1 MQPENTNGHISE
13 PYSIDALCSSLI
25 KEFLVRRGLKQTL
38 LAFSQESK
46 SVTSG
51 QVLSSRKE
59 LAQAVGMEEAMKR
72 NKGTSKPLSTIL
84 EVLVRN
90 VRQSIANQSLSSKP
104 YPLAQSFSA
113 PLSHKAANADSGN
126 SSDVDSS
133 DRHLSIPANGY
144 SPARAALPLPKK
156 HNRPKQSQFLR
167 SADTDVTSSN
177 PVRGTERET
186 LELFIPTPHSQAI
199 CLEDLDDMDL
209 NSIPTHQPPVGPTA
223 SSSHPISYKEAV
235 TLRRLVFGTATGRSF
250 SQEWKRQGFFFCDLP
265 EIEFGL
271 IQLKGGPCGLLAALQ
286 AYILKFLLFQ
296 SEQPTSKALSPNG
309 ALRRLALRQALSE
322 VLWRAGGHRCVSV
335 ALLAPSPHFGS
346 NSGYKCDQLTEFLQV
361 HLLRSLEELNS
372 FLEQNLN
379 QFMHESPGCILLL
392 YSALLSRGLAAA
404 EKDMDSGS
412 QLIGAH
418 GYCTQEMVNLL
429 LTGRAV
435 SNVFNGDMQLNS
447 GGDMA
452 ILLKGVPS
460 VSDVGLLSLFEHYG
474 SCTVGSHLKEP
485 EFPIWVVCSESHF
498 TVLFNTNRN
507 LMKDWRLEKKF
518 DLLYYDGLS
527 RQEEL
532 IRLTIDTRTGVSP
545 QHNSS
550 LVPPLELCVRT
561 RWSRALVDWNGTDPI
576 L

>member
-1 MQPENTNGHISE
+1 M
-13 PYSIDALCSSLI
+13 
-25 KEFLVRRGLKQTL
+25 RRGLKQTL
-38 LAFSQESK
+38 LAFSQECK

-72 NKGTSKPLSTIL
+72 NKGTSKPLTTIL
-84 EVLVRN
+84 EVLIKN
-90 VRQSIANQSLSSKP
+90 VRLSITNQFSSKP
-104 YPLAQSFSA
+104 FPLAQSLSA
-113 PLSHKAANADSGN
+113 FPHKATHADSGN
-126 SSDVDSS
+126 NSDIESSAKHGS
-133 DRHLSIPANGY
+133 LAANSH
-144 SPARAALPLPKK
+144 SPARGSLSLPQK
-156 HNRPKQSQFLR
+156 HHRPKQSQFLR
-167 SADTDVTSSN
+167 SADPDVTSAD
-177 PVRGTERET
+177 PVRSAERDT

-199 CLEDLDDMDL
+199 CLEDLDETDL
-209 NSIPTHQPPVGPTA
+209 NTIQAPQPPVGQVAAP
-223 SSSHPISYKEAV
+223 SHPVSYKDAV
-235 TLRRLVFGTATGRSF
+235 SLRRILFGTATGRSF
-250 SQEWKRQGFFFCDLP
+250 NQEWKRQGFFFCDLP
-265 EIEFGL
+265 DIEFGL
-271 IQLKGGPCGLLAALQ
+271 IQLKGGPCGLLASLQ
-286 AYILKFLLFQ
+286 AHILKYLLFQ
-296 SEQPTSKALSPNG
+296 SEHPTGKALRPTG
-309 ALRRLALRQALSE
+309 ALRRLALRQAISE
-322 VLWRAGGHRCVSV
+322 VLWRAGGHRNVSV

-346 NSGYKCDQLTEFLQV
+346 NSGYKCDQLTEFLQI
-361 HLLRSLEELNS
+361 HLLRSQEELNS
-372 FLEQNLN
+372 FLEQNLS
-379 QFMHESPGCILLL
+379 QFTHESPGCILLL
-392 YSALLSRGLAAA
+392 YSALLSRSLAAA
-404 EKDMDSGS
+404 ERDMDPGS
-412 QLIGAH
+412 QMIGAH

-447 GGDMA
+447 GGDTA

-545 QHNSS
+545 LHNSS

-561 RWSRALVDWNGTDPI
+561 KWSKALVDWNGIDPI